1 MEEQSLNE
9 VSHVPTP
16 KPATGKVGLLSKL
29 IATGLGTGL
38 SPIAPGTV
46 GSLLGLLVYAIT
58 DFEKPYLIGPAI
70 VVFFFW
76 GAYAAGKMEKV
87 YGHDPSRVVIDE
99 IVAMWISLAFLPKR
113 LFLMIVGFFIFRM
126 LDIFKPFPSGYID
139 RKNGG
144 FAIMLDDVFCGVY
157 TNLIIRLYLFL
168 GQR

>member
-9 VSHVPTP
+9 ISGVPRP
-16 KPATGKVGLLSKL
+16 KAAANKVGIISKL

-38 SPIAPGTV
+38 SPVAPGTV
-46 GSLLGLLVYAIT
+46 GSFLGLLVYLIT

-70 VVFFFW
+70 VVFFAW

-99 IVAMWISLAFLPKR
+99 IVGMWISLVFLPKR
-113 LFLMIVGFFIFRM
+113 FFLVIVAFFVFRM
-126 LDIFKPFPSGYID
+126 LDIFKPFPASYFD

-144 FAIMLDDVFCGVY
+144 LMIMLDDAVCGVY
-157 TNLIIRLYLFL
+157 TNIIIHAYLYL